1 MLDGIINMNVDTYVS
16 HVRLTKG
23 TEVKITNYKSPS
35 FYAIEYNKSI
45 YLVPKNAVTIKK
57 KEKTK

>member
-1 MLDGIINMNVDTYVS
+1 MLKGIININVDTYVS
-16 HVRLTKG
+16 HIRLTKG
-23 TEVKITNYKSPS
+23 TEVKITKYKSPS

-45 YLVPKNAVTIKK
+45 YLVPKHAVTIKK